1 MTPPMRAHISR
12 RSTGSLVL
20 LLLAG
25 VLLLVAGCDRRE
37 ETAPQT
43 RATPTTAETPHR
55 GGTAV
60 LQFTTDPPGANE
72 YLAPANSV
80 TADFMRAIF
89 LRLVEEQPD
98 FEQHPPT
105 FAPLLARS
113 YEFSPDHK
121 TLTFH
126 LRDDVV
132 WSDGVPV
139 TAEDV
144 RFTWQAQIHPD
155 VAWDSVSM
163 KENITDAEVVDPHT
177 VRFHFSHAY
186 AKQIIDVN
194 EGAILPKH
202 VWEKLPFTEWRKNGN
217 WFKEHLVT
225 DGPFAVESWQPQQQV
240 VLRRNP
246 RYFKKDRPLLDRL
259 VIRVIPDASTA
270 MAELASGQIDF
281 ISQVSPGDAAQIK
294 NNPRLQLLAYW
305 FSRLIVGVT
314 WNTSRELFAD
324 PEVRRAL
331 TLAIDRPTIVATL
344 WGEYGKVADSP
355 LSSRLWGHDRSLRP
369 WPYDPEG
376 AKRILASKGWKDS
389 DGDGMLDRNGKRFS
403 FEILSNAG
411 NQQRID
417 AGVMIQE
424 QLKRIG
430 IEAKPRVLEFNTMM
444 QQTDSGNFDAN
455 IVGMGVETSL
465 DLTAYFHSH
474 SVPPEGINFMRYA
487 NPELDRLIDQSR
499 NVVELA
505 QAKPFLDQLQQI
517 LHRDQPVTFLWESQR
532 LSAASRRLQNVRPN
546 VISSLFNLEG
556 WWVRPE

>member
-1 MTPPMRAHISR
+1 
-12 RSTGSLVL
+12 
-20 LLLAG
+20 
-25 VLLLVAGCDRRE
+25 
-37 ETAPQT
+37 
-43 RATPTTAETPHR
+43 
-55 GGTAV
+55 
-60 LQFTTDPPGANE
+60 
-72 YLAPANSV
+72 
-80 TADFMRAIF
+80 
-89 LRLVEEQPD
+89 
-98 FEQHPPT
+98 
-105 FAPLLARS
+105 
-113 YEFSPDHK
+113 
-121 TLTFH
+121 
-126 LRDDVV
+126 
-132 WSDGVPV
+132 
-139 TAEDV
+139 
-144 RFTWQAQIHPD
+144 
-155 VAWDSVSM
+155 
-163 KENITDAEVVDPHT
+163 VDPHT

-225 DGPFAVESWQPQQQV
+225 DGPFAVESWQPQQQA

-259 VIRVIPDASTA
+259 VIRVIPDSSTA

-305 FSRLIVGVT
+305 FSRLTVGVT

-355 LSSRLWGHDRSLRP
+355 LSSRVWGHDRSLRS

-376 AKRILASKGWKDS
+376 AKRILAAKGWKDG
-389 DGDGMLDRNGKRFS
+389 DGDGILDRNGKRFS

-444 QQTDSGNFDAN
+444 QQTDSGDFDAN

-465 DLTAYFHSH
+465 DLTAYIHSQ

-487 NPELDRLIDQSR
+487 NPELDRLIEQSK
-499 NVVELA
+499 NVLELA
-505 QAKPFLDQLQQI
+505 QAKPYLDQLQQI

-532 LSAASRRLQNVRPN
+532 LSAANRRLQNVRPN